1 MLSSLHNVFRELR
14 AEVEQLRE
22 LLDKYRQ
29 APGQCCTEKSG
40 LDFRHGVLTFASGGM
55 TDDLA
60 RAEIEAKI
68 NSSKDAC
75 EGGTQFVCVEAHVLL
90 QGEST
95 MMELSMSWEQ
105 KVDSHE
111 HHTVAVKTSIVALWH
126 MNRMKNNLRNQPL
139 NRHQPQCLLAS

>member
-1 MLSSLHNVFRELR
+1 MFRELR

-40 LDFRHGVLTFASGGM
+40 LDFRHGVLTFDSGGT

-68 NSSKDAC
+68 NSSKDAR
-75 EGGTQFVCVEAHVLL
+75 EGHSLFVSRLTFCCKAR
-90 QGEST
+90 
-95 MMELSMSWEQ
+95 
-105 KVDSHE
+105 
-111 HHTVAVKTSIVALWH
+111 A
-126 MNRMKNNLRNQPL
+126 R
-139 NRHQPQCLLAS
+139 